1 MTFSITAQCPDT
13 GAFGV
18 AICSSSIAVAS
29 RCAWPCVAGVVTSQN
44 LTNPALGT
52 GGQRLLLSG
61 LGARSV
67 LETILR
73 GDPAPNWRQ
82 VAVIDRYGIVASH
95 CGDMAFTESNM
106 SVGAGVIAMGNLLES
121 AGVTDAMM
129 SSYTG
134 DRAQPFAERLMRA
147 LEAGASAGG
156 ERVPLRSAG
165 IKVCRYHDWP
175 AIDLRVDWT
184 DNPTRALRDIW
195 DVYRPQEAAFA
206 EWAADPDAAAAKI
219 VID

>member
-1 MTFSITAQCPDT
+1 MTFSITAHCPDT

-18 AICSSSIAVAS
+18 AICSSSIAVTS

-52 GGQRLLLSG
+52 GGQRLLLGG

-73 GDPAPNWRQ
+73 GDPSPNWRQ

-95 CGDMAFTESNM
+95 CGDKAFPESNM

-121 AGVTDAMM
+121 AGVTDSML
-129 SSYTG
+129 SSFIG
-134 DRAQPFAERLMRA
+134 ERDQPFAERLMRA

-156 ERVPLRSAG
+156 ERAPLRSAG

-175 AIDLRVDWT
+175 VIDLRVDWT
-184 DNPTRALRDIW
+184 ENPIRALRDVW
-195 DVYRPQEAAFA
+195 DVYRPQEAAFV
-206 EWAADPDAAAAKI
+206 EWAANPDAAAAKI